1 MCESG
6 AGVRLLVCLLFTPTL
21 GWAQQVELGVR
32 GGYFLPAVQQF
43 ERTIVVSG
51 PSGYAAAHFDAR
63 QNPGVVLGV
72 DVAVWPLSNI
82 GLDLAATVGRSGRSV
97 SRINRTAVL
106 STFDVRPVVRQRIG
120 ETTFQLG
127 VGPALIQLG
136 GAAYDGAATYW
147 SLAKR
152 TLGGATLEGDI
163 TRTVGVLRLRL
174 GVEDAL
180 YRVTMSPVTT
190 GSDTKRTPLQH
201 DLALTV
207 GVSVPL
213 R

>member
-1 MCESG
+1 MCESR
-6 AGVRLLVCLLFTPTL
+6 ARVCLLVCLLFTPTL
-21 GWAQQVELGVR
+21 GWAQQLELGVK

-51 PSGYAAAHFDAR
+51 PSGYAAGHFDAR

-72 DVAVWPLSNI
+72 EIAVWPLSNI
-82 GLDLAATVGRSGRSV
+82 GLDLAATVGRSDRSE
-97 SRINRTAVL
+97 SGLNRTAVL
-106 STFDVRPVVRQRIG
+106 STFGVRLVGRKRIG
-120 ETTFQLG
+120 ETTFRLG
-127 VGPALIQLG
+127 VGPTLIHMG
-136 GAAYDGAATYW
+136 GSAYDGAATYW

-152 TLGGATLEGDI
+152 TLGGATLQGDL

>member
-1 MCESG
+1 M
-6 AGVRLLVCLLFTPTL
+6 RLLVCLLFTPTL
-21 GWAQQVELGVR
+21 AWAQQVELGVK

-51 PSGYAAAHFDAR
+51 PRGYAAAHFDAR

-72 DVAVWPLSNI
+72 DIAVWPLSNI
-82 GLDLAATVGRSGRSV
+82 GVDLAATLGRSDRSE
-97 SRINRTAVL
+97 SGLNRTAVL
-106 STFDVRPVVRQRIG
+106 STLGVRLVGRKRIG
-120 ETTFQLG
+120 ETTFRLG
-127 VGPALIQLG
+127 VGPALIHMG
-136 GAAYDGAATYW
+136 GSAYDDGAAPYW

-152 TLGGATLEGDI
+152 TLSGATLQGDI
-163 TRTVGVLRLRL
+163 TRTVGALRLRL

-180 YRVTMSPVTT
+180 YRVTMSPVTAGT
-190 GSDTKRTPLQH
+190 DTKRTPLQH
-201 DLALTV
+201 DLALTA